1 MRRMILG
8 ILSVPVRQSMASR
21 DIYRE
26 NTYGVL
32 PKILR
37 ENAVPKISHWQ
48 SNIHDGLGF
57 TNQHGL
63 L

>member
-37 ENAVPKISHWQ
+37 ENAVPKISHW
-48 SNIHDGLGF
+48 
-57 TNQHGL
+57 
-63 L
+63 